1 MRRDR
6 ANPATSTL
14 ENPMNASVP
23 FLALAAALIAFAAPA
38 RAEDLQFELTND
50 TSAVITYFHASPT
63 GVDEWEEDILG
74 SEVIGPGESVTVTI
88 ADGRDVCAYDMRFEF
103 DDESGLDVLE
113 DSQDLCELGSYTV
126 EE

>member
-1 MRRDR
+1 MKH
-6 ANPATSTL
+6 
-14 ENPMNASVP
+14 SVP
-23 FLALAAALIAFAAPA
+23 YLAAAFAGLLAFAPA
-38 RAEDLQFELTND
+38 AQAEDLDFELTND

-88 ADGRDVCAYDMRFEF
+88 ADGRDVCEYDMRFEF
-103 DDESGLDVLE
+103 DDESGLEVLT
-113 DSQDLCELGSYTV
+113 DTQDLCALGAYTV